1 MGQELGCVFS
11 PGPVY
16 GKCRGRDCRTLSLT
30 WHLDGM
36 GLEVALQYVALQ
48 GALSVPFHWTNE

>member
-48 GALSVPFHWTNE
+48 GALSVPFH